1 MGEADLRLPPAA
13 ADAGERTGFA
23 IDPSPR
29 PGVAGSISLVT
40 RLLVVAGRAG
50 APKTRHKPG
59 AFAKRTYEE
68 DLVRCV
74 CPPRLRPRK
83 GFEHQPVLRDHGAAS
98 KRGVRTAALQRLS
111 GKPWPLSYK
120 RQIGRSPHKSNSLAP
135 TWRASST
142 ARPAF
147 AGFLPK
153 RRALL
158 LRSNSPNARP
168 RRGRTPQMVGRAERQ
183 AAASGGR

>member
-1 MGEADLRLPPAA
+1 VRRISASRPPQPTQVS
-13 ADAGERTGFA
+13 GRGFA
-23 IDPSPR
+23 IDRSPR

-68 DLVRCV
+68 DLVSCV
-74 CPPRLRPRK
+74 CPPRRRPRK
-83 GFEHQPVLRDHGAAS
+83 GFEHQPVIRDHGAAS

-111 GKPWPLSYK
+111 GKPWPLSHK
-120 RQIGRSPHKSNSLAP
+120 RPIGRSPHKSNSLAP

-158 LRSNSPNARP
+158 LRPNSPNAMP
-168 RRGRTPQMVGRAERQ
+168 RGRTPQMVERAERQ